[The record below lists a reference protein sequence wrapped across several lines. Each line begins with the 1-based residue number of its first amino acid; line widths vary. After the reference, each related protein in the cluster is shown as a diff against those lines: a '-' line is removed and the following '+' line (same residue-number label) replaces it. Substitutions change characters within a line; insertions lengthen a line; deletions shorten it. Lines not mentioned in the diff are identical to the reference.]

1 LAITHFLTLGNIFAA
16 IAILNLWTF
25 MLFGLD
31 KIRAE
36 SGAWR
41 VAESSLLL
49 LAFVGGSIG
58 AYLGRA
64 VFRHKTCKQPFTSQ
78 LHKIAIFQGLVISG
92 GAGWLFA

>member
-1 LAITHFLTLGNIFAA
+1 MLTNFLTLGNIFAA

-36 SGAWR
+36 NGAWR

-49 LAFVGGSIG
+49 LAFVGGSTG

-64 VFRHKTCKQPFTSQ
+64 VFRHKTRKQPFTSQ
-78 LHKIAIFQGLVISG
+78 LHKIAIFHGLVIAG
-92 GAGWLFA
+92 GAGWLLA